1 MKRRGLRSSVHCYG
15 LASQLSWKRTGWI
28 SLRGVFRHSLH
39 SVKENMFLFFV
50 PKCAWLCYTEL
61 LTLWKTTK
69 PKTVSLLRDLSRTRQ
84 NYKMGPLWHLILLLI
99 NYQERGEKNG
109 ILPFPISK
117 ITELPR
123 VLLISSSS
131 HFKTLSHVTFNC
143 LLRSSEGGTQPNFVL
158 GCHVHTGCTSKYR
171 QNWSRF

>member
-1 MKRRGLRSSVHCYG
+1 M
-15 LASQLSWKRTGWI
+15 
-28 SLRGVFRHSLH
+28 
-39 SVKENMFLFFV
+39 

-99 NYQERGEKNG
+99 NYRERGKKKG

-131 HFKTLSHVTFNC
+131 HFKTLSHVTFIC

-158 GCHVHTGCTSKYR
+158 VSCAYWVYFKIQAKLIEILIVESYLTALKIFFADIC
-171 QNWSRF
+171 SRIFPGLLWHSLIPSICKVL